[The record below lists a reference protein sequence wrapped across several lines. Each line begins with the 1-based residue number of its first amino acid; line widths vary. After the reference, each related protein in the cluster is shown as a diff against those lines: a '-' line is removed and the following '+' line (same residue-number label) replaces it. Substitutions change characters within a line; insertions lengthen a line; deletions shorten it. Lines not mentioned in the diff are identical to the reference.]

1 MILRLHSGLV
11 ILSSNRL
18 KMSEVQIPI
27 PKLCSGCLI
36 PWFRQL
42 RHSLQIGG
50 CMVHRPYIANK
61 LEKSLLFHV
70 MGIRLLSICRIGS

>member
-11 ILSSNRL
+11 ILGSNRL

-27 PKLCSGCLI
+27 PKLCSGCLV
-36 PWFRQL
+36 PQFRQL

-50 CMVHRPYIANK
+50 CISFRPYIANK
-61 LEKSLLFHV
+61 LEMSLLFHA
-70 MGIRLLSICRIGS
+70 MGIRLP